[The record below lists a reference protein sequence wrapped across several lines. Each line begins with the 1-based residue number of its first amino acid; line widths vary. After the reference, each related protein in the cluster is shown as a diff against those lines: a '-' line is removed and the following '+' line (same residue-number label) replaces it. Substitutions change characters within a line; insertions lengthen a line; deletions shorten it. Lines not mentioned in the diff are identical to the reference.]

1 MRIIMLGPPGSGKGT
16 QGVLI
21 TERNGIPQISTGDL
35 LRESRAKGTELGKKV
50 AGIMDRGDLVSDEIV
65 IDLIRERLQEPDAAA
80 GFLLDGFPRTVV
92 QAEALG
98 ELLAD
103 RSEKLHYVVLIDVTD
118 DEIVGRLGSRRVCP
132 ACNAVFNIDSN
143 PPVKDGI
150 CDECGGPLVQRDDDK
165 PATIRSR
172 LAVYHDQTESLV
184 SFYKKL
190 GLLAPVNGS
199 IGQNAVSVE
208 IEKMIGG

>member
-1 MRIIMLGPPGSGKGT
+1 
-16 QGVLI
+16 
-21 TERNGIPQISTGDL
+21 
-35 LRESRAKGTELGKKV
+35 
-50 AGIMDRGDLVSDEIV
+50 DEIV

-103 RSEKLHYVVLIDVTD
+103 RSEKLDYVVLIDVTD